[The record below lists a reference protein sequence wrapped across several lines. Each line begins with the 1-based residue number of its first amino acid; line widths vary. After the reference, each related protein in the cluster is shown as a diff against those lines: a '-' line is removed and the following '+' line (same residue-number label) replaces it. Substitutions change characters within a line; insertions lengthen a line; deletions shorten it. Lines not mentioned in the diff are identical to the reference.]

1 MLFLLLAPNFVHLQK
16 SHQPTSFE
24 SDSAV
29 VAAAAVA
36 VVVAV
41 AAVAVVAAAAVA
53 VAVVAAVAKSVG
65 LKKPD
70 FAVVSIFFREIDFER
85 KMILCLGC
93 NFFAS
98 VRAAPQRRQHALPG
112 HGRVGGGG
120 GGGKADKTSLN
131 PNL

>member
-29 VAAAAVA
+29 VAAA
-36 VVVAV
+36 
-41 AAVAVVAAAAVA
+41 A